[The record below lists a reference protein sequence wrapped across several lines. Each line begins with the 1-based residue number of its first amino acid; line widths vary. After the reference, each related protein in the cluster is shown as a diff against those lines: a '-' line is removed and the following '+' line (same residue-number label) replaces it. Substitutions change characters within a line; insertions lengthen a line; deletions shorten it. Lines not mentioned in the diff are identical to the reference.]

1 LNSNKAEQERMGA
14 AGKQLVQ
21 ANQDALPAMM
31 KIVRRAIG

>member
-1 LNSNKAEQERMGA
+1 MGA

-31 KIVRRAIG
+31 NIVRRAIG